1 MTKRFQFSAI
11 GILVILSLAACG
23 GDDNG
28 TGPEGPK
35 AIQTGTWNGT
45 AGFGSLSLEVTSSGT
60 LVQKVSFTF
69 SSWRCGSA
77 SGTSSG
83 TVSTERDPGWPITD
97 RAISISVDYDPFGN
111 SQTIDLDGTFGDDGT
126 SISGSWSAA
135 WNGGTC
141 SGSWQASR

>member
-1 MTKRFQFSAI
+1 MNKRLLPSAM
-11 GILVILSLAACG
+11 GILLILLTVGC

-35 AIQTGTWNGT
+35 AIQTGTWNGS
-45 AGFGSLSLEVTSSGT
+45 AGFGSLSLEVVSGGT
-60 LVQKVSFTF
+60 LIKKVTFNF

-83 TVSTERDPGWPITD
+83 SVSTERDPGWPISD
-97 RAISISVDYDPFGN
+97 RAFSISLDYDPFGS
-111 SQTIDLDGTFGDDGT
+111 SQTIDMNGTFGADGA
-126 SISGSWSAA
+126 SASGSWSAN

>member
-1 MTKRFQFSAI
+1 MKRRLLASAM
-11 GILVILSLAACG
+11 GILAIFFFTACS
-23 GDDNG
+23 GDDDG

-45 AGFGSLSLEVTSSGT
+45 AEFGSLSLDVTSGGT

-77 SGTSSG
+77 SATSSG
-83 TVSTERDPGWPITD
+83 TVSTERDPGWPITN
-97 RAISISVDYDPFGN
+97 RAISISMDYDPFGD
-111 SQTIDLDGTFGDDGT
+111 SQTIDLNGTFGDDGT
-126 SISGSWSAA
+126 SVSGSWSAA